1 VLLLTILI
9 VEIAIGIVVFVRI
22 NEEGWEQTLRNTV
35 TQKFDA
41 YANTS
46 DPVLAEA
53 VNDLQRNVSQ
63 CCMLKKFGPIF
74 FSTYK
79 GYPVQLLA

>member
-1 VLLLTILI
+1 M
-9 VEIAIGIVVFVRI
+9 EIAIGIVVFVRI
-22 NEEGWEQTLRNTV
+22 NEEGWEQTLTD
-35 TQKFDA
+35 TIKTKFDL

-46 DPVLAEA
+46 DSVLRDA
-53 VNDLQRNVSQ
+53 VNSLQRDVSQ

>member
-1 VLLLTILI
+1 M
-9 VEIAIGIVVFVRI
+9 EIAIGIVVFVRI
-22 NEEGWEQTLRNTV
+22 NEEGWEQTLNETI
-35 TQKFDA
+35 TTKFDLYTESTTDVA
-41 YANTS
+41 LS
-46 DPVLAEA
+46 DA
-53 VNDLQRNVSQ
+53 VNNLQRDVSQ